1 MNDPL
6 GCLAAD
12 PGRVPRRYRAGSTKE
27 YAVTKPGNAL
37 FSSAV
42 KCIELSASNRASE
55 LARTLVA
62 RGVDVVNLTVGEPDF
77 DTPEDIRDAAFAA
90 IQRGETRYTSI
101 HGTPALKA
109 AVIEKFRRDNG
120 LSYDLANIAVSAGAK
135 QIIYNAFVAT
145 IDPGDEVIVPRP
157 CYVSY
162 PQMVKLVGGT
172 VRDVSTIESDYN
184 LPLERIGAAIT
195 PRTKWIVLNS
205 PNNPTGAVYSRDE
218 LAGLADI
225 LRSHE
230 FVYVLSDDVYE
241 HLVFDNGQFHSLA
254 QVAPDLQNRVL
265 VINSM
270 SKAYSMTGCRLGFA
284 AGPEDLVREMAKVQS
299 QSTAAPCSISQAAA
313 VAGLSGTLDVV
324 RERTE
329 IFQQRRDFFFE
340 RLNKIPGLKPNRP
353 SGAFFILLDCSA
365 FFDRKAPNGNVL
377 RNDTDFAEFLLE
389 QSAVATIPG
398 EPYGISTCVRLSF
411 ATAMERLEEAG
422 DRIEKACRALH

>member
-145 IDPGDEVIVPRP
+145 IDPGD
-157 CYVSY
+157 
-162 PQMVKLVGGT
+162 
-172 VRDVSTIESDYN
+172 
-184 LPLERIGAAIT
+184 
-195 PRTKWIVLNS
+195 
-205 PNNPTGAVYSRDE
+205 
-218 LAGLADI
+218 
-225 LRSHE
+225 
-230 FVYVLSDDVYE
+230 
-241 HLVFDNGQFHSLA
+241 
-254 QVAPDLQNRVL
+254 
-265 VINSM
+265 
-270 SKAYSMTGCRLGFA
+270 
-284 AGPEDLVREMAKVQS
+284 
-299 QSTAAPCSISQAAA
+299 
-313 VAGLSGTLDVV
+313 
-324 RERTE
+324 
-329 IFQQRRDFFFE
+329 
-340 RLNKIPGLKPNRP
+340 
-353 SGAFFILLDCSA
+353 
-365 FFDRKAPNGNVL
+365 
-377 RNDTDFAEFLLE
+377 
-389 QSAVATIPG
+389 
-398 EPYGISTCVRLSF
+398 
-411 ATAMERLEEAG
+411 
-422 DRIEKACRALH
+422 